1 MEETITP
8 NWYFDASWIFWLKES
23 ALSFLGGADLEW
35 LHVLSPCCYQ
45 NGIQQL
51 PQICNLT
58 KTCVVYPSNVDVVHS
73 GEDTL
78 NVKIVANFF
87 SYFRKKEVLTV

>member
-8 NWYFDASWIFWLKES
+8 NWYFDASSVFWLKES

-58 KTCVVYPSNVDVVHS
+58 KICVVYPSNVDVVHS
-73 GEDTL
+73 GEGTL
-78 NVKIVANFF
+78 SVETVAIVFF
-87 SYFRKKEVLTV
+87 LF

>member
-1 MEETITP
+1 MCCRP
-8 NWYFDASWIFWLKES
+8 
-23 ALSFLGGADLEW
+23 
-35 LHVLSPCCYQ
+35 VCYQ

-58 KTCVVYPSNVDVVHS
+58 KTCVMYPSNVDVVHS

-78 NVKIVANFF
+78 NVKIVAIFF
-87 SYFRKKEVLTV
+87 LILEKRGYNCVILL